1 MYIKYLKN
9 YFEKQKFHPSF
20 EEWNFVLFVLFL
32 VCFVVNQFQQNTY
45 KTAVSSV
52 FH

>member
-20 EEWNFVLFVLFL
+20 EEWNSFYLYVF
-32 VCFVVNQFQQNTY
+32 CGKTY
-45 KTAVSSV
+45 LISAKYL
-52 FH
+52 